1 MVNLVAEY
9 PHWGGEKRSKT
20 YADQVPETLLNDLL
34 LIQALNAHF
43 HTDVTC
49 AAILITV
56 DQEVKALMRDCIVC
70 S

>member
-1 MVNLVAEY
+1 
-9 PHWGGEKRSKT
+9 
-20 YADQVPETLLNDLL
+20 LLNDLL

>member
-9 PHWGGEKRSKT
+9 PSLGRRSTARPTQTK
-20 YADQVPETLLNDLL
+20 VPETLLNDLL

-56 DQEVKALMRDCIVC
+56 DQEVKVLMRDCIVC